1 MILAKVL
8 TPIIHYMNKFSIKQ
22 KVIALFLVLF
32 ISLSA
37 QAIQTLLDYKA
48 QHNLYKTKYQELS
61 THEKTYKLIT
71 KLQLHRGLL
80 NSDLSKQIDLK
91 KEIQESENDI
101 KTFLKNNHFTKEQQE
116 KIEALFIKN
125 LDKHLSNHDIFQK
138 HTQRIKNLIY
148 ALGDV
153 TQKSFSHHDEKKAS
167 LLLTKMSNTLLDLQ
181 EQTGE
186 LRGIVSRL
194 LLQDKIS
201 PSEQSQVLSLYVLI
215 HTITQNNTDDPSIQ
229 TIISQYPEIKEK
241 RDLMLYRLNNLLF
254 IVKHKIINH
263 TIKAFDS
270 AHFFQIATDTI
281 DAQYQLYKRVN
292 TINKQVVQ
300 SQQQTIF
307 IKMVAMSLMILTIIA
322 ASLYL
327 SAGFYHSSA
336 RGIHKRKI
344 VSHKISKGDTNIQIK
359 TDSQD
364 EISQALMAFNDMSDT
379 INKNISF
386 LNAYKHAIDE
396 ASIVYKTN
404 SKGIITYVN
413 QTFCDISGYTKE
425 ELIGKPNN
433 IVRHPDTPKEDFK
446 QLWQTIKA
454 KKVWKGI
461 VKNLTKDGRAYIVDA
476 TIMPIIDNK
485 GEIVE
490 YIAIRHDITQLQI
503 TQQQV
508 LREIKKQK
516 RDNLTSLANR
526 LQLLED
532 SKQFKKPILLYL
544 NIDHFAQLN
553 DFYGPKS
560 GDNTLRFIA
569 SLLQNRLENRQAHL
583 YRLRS
588 DEFLIVYEEEHL
600 YTSIELLAQE
610 LIETIEDATMK
621 ADDKEA
627 ISITLSATSAS
638 YHDSDDINELLTLL
652 SLAHRV
658 AKNES
663 KKFLVY
669 QDHMNNTIAYEK
681 NIQWV
686 HKIKKAL
693 EEDRIQAF
701 YQPIIDN
708 KDGTIHK
715 YESLMRFIEEDG
727 KVVSPFFFLEI
738 AKEAK
743 LYTQLTK
750 VMFDKTF
757 ETFKEEKTCQ
767 FSINI
772 TQTDILDTEVK
783 SYILEKIQHFPYPE
797 NIILEITESE
807 EIDAY
812 DTVNEFITLVKKSG
826 VQIAID
832 DFGSGYSNFDHIIKM
847 NADFIKIDGSLIKN
861 IHEDP
866 DALIITK
873 AIIAFSKQLH
883 TKTIVEFVHNQEV
896 YDKVREIGA
905 DYSQGFFLG
914 EPAPT
919 LVKDYESLSL

>member
-1 MILAKVL
+1 MILANVL
-8 TPIIHYMNKFSIKQ
+8 TPVIRYMNKFSIKQ
-22 KVIALFLVLF
+22 KVITLFLILF

-37 QAIQTLLDYKA
+37 QTIQTLLQYKN
-48 QHNLYKTKYQELS
+48 QHNLYETKYQELS
-61 THEKTYKLIT
+61 LHEKTYKLIT

-80 NSDLSKQIDLK
+80 NSDLSKHINLK
-91 KEIQESENDI
+91 KEIQKCETDI
-101 KTFLKNNHFTKEQQE
+101 KTFLKNNHFTKRQKE
-116 KIEALFIKN
+116 KIKALFIKN
-125 LDKHLSNHDIFQK
+125 LDKHQSAQDIFHQ
-138 HTQRIKNLIY
+138 HTQIIKNLIY

-153 TQKSFSHHDEKKAS
+153 TQKNFSLQDEKKAS
-167 LLLTKMSNTLLDLQ
+167 LLLSKMSNTLLDLQ

-194 LLQDKIS
+194 LLEDKIS
-201 PSEQSQVLSLYVLI
+201 PGEQDQVLSLYVLI
-215 HTITQNNTDDPSIQ
+215 HTSTQNSTNDPSTQAIMTQ
-229 TIISQYPEIKEK
+229 FPKIKKK

-254 IVKHKIINH
+254 IVKHKMINH

-270 AHFFQIATDTI
+270 AHFFQMATDTI
-281 DAQYQLYKRVN
+281 DAQYQLYKSVN
-292 TINKQVVQ
+292 TINKQVIH

-307 IKMVAMSLMILTIIA
+307 IKTVTISLIIFTLIA
-322 ASLYL
+322 TGLYL
-327 SAGFYHSSA
+327 ATGFYHSIT
-336 RGIHKRKI
+336 RGIQKLKE

-359 TDSQD
+359 IDSQD
-364 EISQALMAFNDMSDT
+364 EISQALEAFNEMSDA

-396 ASIVYKTN
+396 ASIV
-404 SKGIITYVN
+404 SKADKRGIITYVN
-413 QTFCDISGYTKE
+413 QNFCNISGYTKE
-425 ELIGKPNN
+425 ELIGKPHN
-433 IVRHPDTPKEDFK
+433 ILRHPDSPKEDFK
-446 QLWQTIKA
+446 QLWKTIKA

-476 TIMPIIDNK
+476 TILPIIDDK

-490 YIAIRHDITQLQI
+490 YIAIRHDITQLQ
-503 TQQQV
+503 TSKQQV
-508 LREIKKQK
+508 LREIEKQK
-516 RDNLTSLANR
+516 RDSLTSLANR
-526 LQLLED
+526 IQLLED
-532 SKQFKKPILLYL
+532 STQFRNPILLYL

-560 GDNTLRFIA
+560 GDNTLRFVA
-569 SLLQNRLENRQAHL
+569 SILQNKLANRQAHL

-600 YTSIELLAQE
+600 YTSVELLAQE

-621 ADDKEA
+621 ADDEEA
-627 ISITLSATSAS
+627 ISITLSAASAS
-638 YHDSDDINELLTLL
+638 YHDSNDINELLSFL

-658 AKNES
+658 AKSES

-669 QDHMNNTIAYEK
+669 QDYMNNEIAYEK

-693 EEDRIQAF
+693 QEDRIQAF

-715 YESLMRFIEEDG
+715 YESLMRFIEKDG

-757 ETFKEEKTCQ
+757 ETFKEERTCQ

-772 TQTDILDTEVK
+772 TQTDILDTEVR
-783 SYILEKIQHFPYPE
+783 SYILEKIQHFPYPK

-861 IHEDP
+861 IHNDP

-919 LVKDYESLSL
+919 LVHESIAIM